1 MINAGYLNFWFLDFG
16 YFWFLDF
23 NYLIE
28 VNYLTEVAA
37 R

>member
-1 MINAGYLNFWFLDFG
+1 MINAGYVNFWFLGFS
-16 YFWFLDF
+16 
-23 NYLIE
+23 YLIG